1 MYCVLRTDYEC
12 DVWIT
17 DYEHAEELEYKSLH
31 RGLLCVYLAPTTI
44 AKRRNLV
51 FVVYQMMLIVCFYEI
66 LHIYSII
73 AEIDEGI
80 MIRIFNLV
88 VLATFATFHARRRM
102 SMN

>member
-1 MYCVLRTDYEC
+1 MSMNSVY
-12 DVWIT
+12 
-17 DYEHAEELEYKSLH
+17 
-31 RGLLCVYLAPTTI
+31 RGLLCVYLAPTPI
-44 AKRRNLV
+44 AKRRNPV

-66 LHIYSII
+66 LHIYSIIAEI